1 VRWLSKGLG
10 PGDVID
16 FGNQTGNAALNATAG
31 NIAVTLG
38 GGAASVYGGVGDTIN
53 LGSVGQYADGGA
65 GKMTITLGSAGVDS
79 VFGSSVAG
87 GAGTILGGSASLNFN
102 VQNGGGDLINLAS
115 SSGNAAINA
124 FERFIPGASRGGAVQ
139 LAVVDD
145 TIMAGTGS
153 DSVFGGP
160 GDRIGVGT
168 SSSSGGTHLFDH
180 STSISGA
187 AIAFGTNDSVAGSS
201 TANVTVTNFNSGTDS
216 LFYQNETTTTSNNI
230 VATSSTTG
238 VDTTFTMPD
247 GTVMT
252 LIGVGSINT
261 GLFQP

>member
-1 VRWLSKGLG
+1 
-10 PGDVID
+10 
-16 FGNQTGNAALNATAG
+16 
-31 NIAVTLG
+31 
-38 GGAASVYGGVGDTIN
+38 
-53 LGSVGQYADGGA
+53 
-65 GKMTITLGSAGVDS
+65 M
-79 VFGSSVAG
+79 
-87 GAGTILGGSASLNFN
+87 
-102 VQNGGGDLINLAS
+102 
-115 SSGNAAINA
+115 
-124 FERFIPGASRGGAVQ
+124 Q

-168 SSSSGGTHLFDH
+168 SSSAGGTHLLDR

-238 VDTTFTMPD
+238 GDTTFTMPD

-252 LIGVGSINT
+252 LIGVGSINS
-261 GLFQP
+261 GLFKP